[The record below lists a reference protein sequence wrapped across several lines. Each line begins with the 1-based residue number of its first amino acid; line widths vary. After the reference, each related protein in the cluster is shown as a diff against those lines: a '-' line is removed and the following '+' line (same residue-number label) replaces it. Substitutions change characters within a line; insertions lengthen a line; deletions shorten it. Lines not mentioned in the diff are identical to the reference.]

1 METNEELK
9 KPVNRKPIIITAAIA
24 AVVCIVIVAVIFA
37 RGGSTEKRLAEQ
49 LGLAERYLA
58 ELDYESAIAA
68 YEAAIEIDPKCE
80 EAYLGLADIYIE
92 QEKYEEAVEILEAG
106 LAHIDSENIR
116 SKLEEIEELLAE
128 REKAAEELLTAAE
141 ETPVEEEVPAEEA
154 AGRVP
159 YADEMAAIAN
169 ASVGDIVYLGS
180 YEQDNNLGN
189 GTEPV
194 EWYVLDKADGEA
206 TLLAVYLLDCQPYHE
221 VLEDITWEDCTL
233 RNWLNDTFYN
243 TTFSEEEQAAVVN
256 TNVVNEDN
264 PFFGTEGGNDTADK
278 VWLLS
283 FGEIERYFHIDPNV
297 YWNDIDPNVY
307 WNDYFYSNMSREEYA
322 IYCYGQDNRVCA
334 KPTAYAVERG
344 VLGYSEE
351 NVSYCLDEYGI
362 DMSYAVDCAFWHLRS
377 PGGCGGSAACVSH
390 DGCVFGIRIPG
401 GGIDGYGV
409 NSELCVRPA
418 IKVAY

>member
-1 METNEELK
+1 MLRTLLLKTVSDNKRKGERMMESNKELNKEPK
-9 KPVNRKPIIITAAIA
+9 KTGNKKLIVTTAAIVAAMCIVA
-24 AVVCIVIVAVIFA
+24 AVVILSV
-37 RGGSTEKRLAEQ
+37 GSGTEKRLAEQ
-49 LGLAERYLA
+49 LDLAERYLS

-68 YEAAIEIDPKCE
+68 YEAALEIDPKCE
-80 EAYLGLADIYIE
+80 EAYLGLADIYME
-92 QEKYEEAVEILEAG
+92 QGEYEKAVEILEAG

-128 REKAAEELLTAAE
+128 REKAAEEFLTVEE

-264 PFFGTEGGNDTADK
+264 PFFGTEGG
-278 VWLLS
+278 
-283 FGEIERYFHIDPNV
+283 
-297 YWNDIDPNVY
+297 
-307 WNDYFYSNMSREEYA
+307 
-322 IYCYGQDNRVCA
+322 
-334 KPTAYAVERG
+334 
-344 VLGYSEE
+344 
-351 NVSYCLDEYGI
+351 
-362 DMSYAVDCAFWHLRS
+362 LRS
-377 PGGCGGSAACVSH
+377 KASVVIGCAAANLKNNGRL
-390 DGCVFGIRIPG
+390 DGKAETVAPANIYNLCEGLHLQNVQAVIRIVTKAD
-401 GGIDGYGV
+401 GIV
-409 NSELCVRPA
+409 SS
-418 IKVAY
+418 